1 MHYNKNLISTSI
13 FLFFVPVITFL
24 NQVNLPQILPSDI
37 FLIFTS
43 QFFILTLVF
52 LISYVSHKIIFK
64 KALSFESFFLIN
76 TFILYLLF
84 FFKNLK
90 DIFFLN
96 NSNTQLDFFLTFLI
110 YGITYFLLIYFEK
123 KHIRFLSR
131 FLKIYVLIMFVF
143 LFYNL
148 FLFKSGIEKQ
158 KNRSYSFNSL
168 TEIDLDLIKENSE
181 NENIFLIILDGMIN
195 LNYAEKLNLIK
206 DQKNIIKDLENKN
219 YSIKNNFFSNYDTSY
234 LSITSLLLSS
244 YPVIEQSKKYNS
256 RKNFFPSFI
265 LNEKKD
271 NDLFKILRKTKKKLI
286 WLGNEWAF
294 CQENSYVKCL
304 NSDPTYKKIS
314 RLKLFYNDSIFSY
327 ILNIYSPDDKNKE
340 ALNFL
345 ITPNFV
351 NKKLTQT
358 KSDIYLIHVLSPHPP
373 YIFDQNCNI
382 KNKLIK
388 DKDFNDF
395 EYYSYAY
402 NCLIKSIG
410 KWTDKINKINKD
422 NMIFILG
429 DHGWTFNESIMKK
442 NNLKKDELRF
452 SPFFAYKIPKRCQEL
467 ESPKSIVNVLRF
479 ALICVG
485 NKDLN
490 YIEDL
495 KFESFYESNS
505 NYGKVFLKN

>member
-1 MHYNKNLISTSI
+1 M
-13 FLFFVPVITFL
+13 
-24 NQVNLPQILPSDI
+24 
-37 FLIFTS
+37 
-43 QFFILTLVF
+43 
-52 LISYVSHKIIFK
+52 
-64 KALSFESFFLIN
+64 
-76 TFILYLLF
+76 
-84 FFKNLK
+84 
-90 DIFFLN
+90 
-96 NSNTQLDFFLTFLI
+96 
-110 YGITYFLLIYFEK
+110 
-123 KHIRFLSR
+123 
-131 FLKIYVLIMFVF
+131 
-143 LFYNL
+143 
-148 FLFKSGIEKQ
+148 
-158 KNRSYSFNSL
+158 
-168 TEIDLDLIKENSE
+168 
-181 NENIFLIILDGMIN
+181 
-195 LNYAEKLNLIK
+195 
-206 DQKNIIKDLENKN
+206 
-219 YSIKNNFFSNYDTSY
+219 
-234 LSITSLLLSS
+234 
-244 YPVIEQSKKYNS
+244 
-256 RKNFFPSFI
+256 
-265 LNEKKD
+265 
-271 NDLFKILRKTKKKLI
+271 
-286 WLGNEWAF
+286 
-294 CQENSYVKCL
+294 
-304 NSDPTYKKIS
+304 
-314 RLKLFYNDSIFSY
+314 
-327 ILNIYSPDDKNKE
+327 
-340 ALNFL
+340 
-345 ITPNFV
+345 